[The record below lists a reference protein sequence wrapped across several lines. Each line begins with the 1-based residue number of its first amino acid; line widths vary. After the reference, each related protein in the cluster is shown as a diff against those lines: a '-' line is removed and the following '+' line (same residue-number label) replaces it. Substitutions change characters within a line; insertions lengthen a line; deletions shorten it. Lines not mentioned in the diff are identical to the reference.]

1 MSIEALK
8 AAFENLKEEG
18 LMAMPHTMDGG
29 RFFNAEQVIF
39 FNLAKTMMPDL
50 IKAIT
55 VIGDIYEADNR
66 VFETDDEGD
75 ERAEDLAAAISE
87 GSELIAKLK
96 YNVVS
101 KEGHIVLGRLKSLQ
115 YHGSN
120 CPACGEMDSA
130 VTVNNIQVDAENAWQ
145 DVKCNRC
152 DFIWQDVFQLS
163 NIDIK
168 PSQLEIMRNV
178 LAERNISVYKSE
190 QHGWGFTFCESDNY
204 LTEQDALLSAW
215 KYGIDN
221 NLVMVNDEW

>member
-1 MSIEALK
+1 M
-8 AAFENLKEEG
+8 
-18 LMAMPHTMDGG
+18 
-29 RFFNAEQVIF
+29 
-39 FNLAKTMMPDL
+39 
-50 IKAIT
+50 
-55 VIGDIYEADNR
+55 
-66 VFETDDEGD
+66 
-75 ERAEDLAAAISE
+75 
-87 GSELIAKLK
+87 
-96 YNVVS
+96 
-101 KEGHIVLGRLKSLQ
+101 VLGKRKSLH
-115 YHGSN
+115 YHGNN
-120 CPACGEMDSA
+120 CPACGEMDC
-130 VTVNNIQVDAENAWQ
+130 VETVGDIQVDSDAWQ

-152 DFIWQDVFQLS
+152 DFTWQDVFQLS